1 MAREPIIDCDVHHM
15 IAEPEELFPYLPR
28 DYVEHIQ
35 DFGLMMP
42 GGFSTGYTNMPK
54 GGARADVWDGD
65 IHPANNIDMAR
76 KRHLDE
82 YGVAAAVLTGST
94 VYGAAVHPNV
104 DYAAALCR
112 AFNDWTLDTWIAAD
126 RRFFGSI
133 SVSAVDPYQ
142 AAQEIHRLGKHP
154 RMVQVIIPAGARMPF
169 GNRFY
174 HPMYE
179 AAQEY
184 ALPVCVHFGSEGTG
198 VSGPPT
204 GVGYP
209 SYYLEMRMARPQ
221 NAMAHVSSLI
231 CEGVFEKFPNL
242 RFLFV
247 EHDTFWVPGLMW
259 HMDADWKSTR
269 EYTPWVKRLPSEYIR
284 RNIRFGSQPMEQP
297 PSVED
302 LKVFLRWLHADEILV
317 FGSDYPHWD
326 WDNPDRVL
334 RGVSPQL
341 GRRVFYDN
349 ARELYGD
356 RLGELKP
363 ASNGSEAG

>member
-94 VYGAAVHPNV
+94 VYGASVHPNV

-174 HPMYE
+174 HPIYE

-184 ALPVCVHFGSEGTG
+184 CLPVCIHFGSEGTG

-231 CEGVFEKFPNL
+231 CEGVFEKFPT
-242 RFLFV
+242 FV
-247 EHDTFWVPGLMW
+247 SSSWSTTPSGCRGSCGTWTRTGSRLG
-259 HMDADWKSTR
+259 STR
-269 EYTPWVKRLPSEYIR
+269 P
-284 RNIRFGSQPMEQP
+284 GS
-297 PSVED
+297 S
-302 LKVFLRWLHADEILV
+302 
-317 FGSDYPHWD
+317 
-326 WDNPDRVL
+326 
-334 RGVSPQL
+334 
-341 GRRVFYDN
+341 GR
-349 ARELYGD
+349 
-356 RLGELKP
+356 P
-363 ASNGSEAG
+363 ASTSAATSDSGPSRWNSLPAWRT

>member
-1 MAREPIIDCDVHHM
+1 
-15 IAEPEELFPYLPR
+15 
-28 DYVEHIQ
+28 
-35 DFGLMMP
+35 
-42 GGFSTGYTNMPK
+42 
-54 GGARADVWDGD
+54 
-65 IHPANNIDMAR
+65 
-76 KRHLDE
+76 
-82 YGVAAAVLTGST
+82 
-94 VYGAAVHPNV
+94 
-104 DYAAALCR
+104 
-112 AFNDWTLDTWIAAD
+112 
-126 RRFFGSI
+126 
-133 SVSAVDPYQ
+133 
-142 AAQEIHRLGKHP
+142 
-154 RMVQVIIPAGARMPF
+154 MPF

-179 AAQEY
+179 AAHEY
-184 ALPVCVHFGSEGTG
+184 GLPVCVHFGSEGTG
-198 VSGPPT
+198 VSGAPT

-221 NAMAHVSSLI
+221 TAMAHVSSLI

-269 EYTPWVKRLPSEYIR
+269 EYTPWVKRPPSEYIR
-284 RNIRFGSQPMEQP
+284 RNIRFGTQPMEQP
-297 PSVED
+297 PSLDD

-334 RGVSPQL
+334 RGVSPEL
-341 GRRVFYDN
+341 RRRVFYEN

-356 RLGELKP
+356 RLGDLDS
-363 ASNGSEAG
+363 ASNGRG